1 MKEEFYKMEFNRWD
15 SGTIDLTLEQEAAY
29 LRLCHQMYR
38 EHRSV
43 KNSERMLCSIWRCHP
58 NKARALL
65 KALID
70 AGKVSV
76 TSDGCL
82 ENSKVHAAL
91 THRTHVGHAR
101 TMSGRLGGHAS
112 GVSRRKSLEEKETDE
127 ANASS
132 KTNQRRVE
140 ESRVEEIRKESSA
153 GALAR
158 VPTKERASKYPPEL
172 EGPCKAYFDRAKELR
187 FAGSLSS
194 QVAQLLKAHGFYR
207 ANASIKDRL
216 DAIQK
221 SRANLESAARANVPR
236 QYLARIISNLGETE
250 AAQSGVNYDPAF

>member
-158 VPTKERASKYPPEL
+158 VPTKERASKYPPDVEAAR
-172 EGPCKAYFDRAKELR
+172 KAFHDRARVLKLQ
-187 FAGSLSS
+187 GS
-194 QVAQLLKAHGFYR
+194 QVEQLLKAHGFHESSSPEIMLR
-207 ANASIKDRL
+207 
-216 DAIQK
+216 AIQK
-221 SRANLESAARANVPR
+221 GRKDLEASASARVPR
-236 QYLARIISNLGETE
+236 TYLAAIIRRLGETE